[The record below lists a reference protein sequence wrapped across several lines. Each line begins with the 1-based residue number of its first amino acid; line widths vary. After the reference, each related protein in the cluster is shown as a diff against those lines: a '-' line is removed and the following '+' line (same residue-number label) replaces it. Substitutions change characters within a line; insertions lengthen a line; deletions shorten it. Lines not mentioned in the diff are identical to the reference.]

1 MMPLD
6 DPETAPRHSMAPGWM
21 ITFADLLSLLL
32 TFFVL
37 VFATTT
43 VEQKDWQRVVQPI
56 SAYLTGRTITAPNV
70 AAPET
75 AQAKLDLAY
84 IATLLDRLVADVPAL
99 AGAQLV
105 RGEHALVLT
114 LPSGKSWIGGAAPP
128 LADLARLLAGLDN
141 RIEITLHGGTDPSPH
156 ARPVED
162 WRRALQER
170 LGDRRRTGPARRDAA
185 LRGQRHGRPGRRPRS
200 AERIEIEID
209 DIATEAPHAAP

>member
-1 MMPLD
+1 MMPFD
-6 DPETAPRHSMAPGWM
+6 DPETAPPRSMAPGWM

-37 VFATTT
+37 VFATSSI
-43 VEQKDWQRVVQPI
+43 EQKDWQRVVQPI
-56 SAYLTGRTITAPNV
+56 STYLTGRTITAPKV
-70 AAPET
+70 AAPEP

-84 IATLLDRLVADVPAL
+84 VAALLQRLVADVPAL
-99 AGAQLV
+99 AGAQLA

-114 LPSGKSWIGGAAPP
+114 LPPGKSWIGGAAPP

-141 RIEITLHGGTDPSPH
+141 RIEITLHGGTDPSPR

-162 WRRALQER
+162 WRRALQGASAIAAELTR
-170 LGDRRRTGPARRDAA
+170 LGAARGFEANGTVDLPGGPA
-185 LRGQRHGRPGRRPRS
+185 

-209 DIATEAPHAAP
+209 DIAVEASHAAP